1 MKAKEL
7 RDLTAEELLKREKDL
22 KEEVFNLRFRHST
35 GQLENTS
42 RMKLVKKDIA
52 RIETVLH
59 EKAAEQA
66 GVGMEQKKDENR
78 KKTDGHR
85 SEGQDG

>member
-7 RDLTAEELLKREKDL
+7 RELTPEEIAKRQKDL

-42 RMKLVKKDIA
+42 RMKIIRKDLA
-52 RIETVLH
+52 RVTMVLH
-59 EKAAEQA
+59 EKASGRQ
-66 GVGMEQKKDENR
+66 V
-78 KKTDGHR
+78 
-85 SEGQDG
+85 

>member
-7 RDLTAEELLKREKDL
+7 RELTPEEIVKKQKDL

-42 RMKLVKKDIA
+42 RMKIIKKDLA
-52 RIETVLH
+52 RVTMVLR
-59 EKAAEQA
+59 EKASGRQ
-66 GVGMEQKKDENR
+66 V
-78 KKTDGHR
+78 
-85 SEGQDG
+85 

>member
-7 RDLTAEELLKREKDL
+7 RELTPEEIAKKQKDL

-42 RMKLVKKDIA
+42 RMKIIKKDLA
-52 RIETVLH
+52 RVTMVLR
-59 EKAAEQA
+59 EKASGRQ
-66 GVGMEQKKDENR
+66 V
-78 KKTDGHR
+78 
-85 SEGQDG
+85 